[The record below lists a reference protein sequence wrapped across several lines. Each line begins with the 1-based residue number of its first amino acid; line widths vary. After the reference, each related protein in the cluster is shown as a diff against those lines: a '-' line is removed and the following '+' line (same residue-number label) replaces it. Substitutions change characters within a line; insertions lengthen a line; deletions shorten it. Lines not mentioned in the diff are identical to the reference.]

1 MTSQSDFSQNLR
13 LLCGRYKSI
22 TEVCNRLAINRP
34 QFTRYLSGQ
43 TKPSLNVLSRIC
55 DFFGVDEAE
64 ILLPHDVFKTEVF
77 SRPLASYVPMGI
89 AQEFR
94 RHRRMMKAS
103 LAGLQSYCGY
113 YHLYYRTPSWKDG
126 VVRALMRIW
135 QDAEM
140 TYAKSLDRMHWS
152 GSPKFGRATHMIQS
166 CLWLHDDRIFIVE
179 SQERGG
185 ENFSAMIV
193 NAATRTNFHYLHG
206 LLTGVTSAG
215 TDMIYSARVVL
226 EFLGQDIDVKSGL
239 RQCAVFPPDSDE
251 IDPMILRALDPNGFG
266 NGKALIGFYE

>member
-1 MTSQSDFSQNLR
+1 MTSSIDFPKNLR
-13 LLCGRYKSI
+13 LLSSRYKSV
-22 TEVCNRLAINRP
+22 TEVCTRIGINRP

-43 TKPSLNVLSRIC
+43 TSPSLNVLSRIC

-64 ILLPHDVFKTEVF
+64 ILLPHETFKAEVF

-94 RHRRMMKAS
+94 RHRHRMKAS

-113 YHLYYRTPSWKDG
+113 YHLYYRTPSWKGG
-126 VVRALMRIW
+126 VVRALTQVW
-135 QDAEM
+135 QDSEM

-166 CLWLHDDRIFIVE
+166 CLWLHDDRIFMIE

-193 NAATRTNFHYLHG
+193 KTATRTNFHYLHG
-206 LLTGVTSAG
+206 LLTGVTSTG
-215 TDMIYSARVVL
+215 TDMIYSTRVVW
-226 EFLGQDIDVKSGL
+226 ESLGADIDVKAAL
-239 RQCAVFPPDSDE
+239 KQCAVFPPDAEE
-251 IDPMILRALDPNGFG
+251 IDPMILRALSTEGIGDGNALTGF
-266 NGKALIGFYE
+266 FE